1 MRNRLGLDEED
12 ADLLRRGAYLYEIGL
27 AISHSSYHRHSAYL
41 LENSD
46 IDGFSQVDKTRLSQ
60 LVMHHRRKL
69 KPDSYDEV
77 KMVGGDNL
85 VYLTLILRLAVL
97 VHHSRSKHDTLP
109 IQLAAKDDHTCEVS
123 VNLADD
129 NASLVLSAWQDDID
143 LWQKWGMRLSITI
156 YEPAIG

>member
-1 MRNRLGLDEED
+1 MLGRFASEDVRDRSVQALMTRYSVDRKQAKRVVRTAQQLFDQVRNRLGLDEED

-69 KPDSYDEV
+69 KPDSFDEV

-97 VHHSRSKHDTLP
+97 VHRSRSKHL
-109 IQLAAKDDHTCEVS
+109 
-123 VNLADD
+123 
-129 NASLVLSAWQDDID
+129 SLIH
-143 LWQKWGMRLSITI
+143 I
-156 YEPAIG
+156 